1 MPPLNPIKGKE
12 LIRLLQKQ
20 GFATIRQSGSH
31 VRLVHPSGL
40 KTSVPIHT
48 GEQLGRGLLRKILR
62 DINLSVEEFANLR
75 KK

>member
-20 GFATIRQSGSH
+20 GFGTIRQRGSH
-31 VRLVHPSGL
+31 VRLVHPNGL
-40 KTSVPIHT
+40 KTSIPIHS
-48 GEQLGRGLLRKILR
+48 GEQLGKGLLRKILH
-62 DINLSVEEFANLR
+62 DVNLTVEEFSRLR